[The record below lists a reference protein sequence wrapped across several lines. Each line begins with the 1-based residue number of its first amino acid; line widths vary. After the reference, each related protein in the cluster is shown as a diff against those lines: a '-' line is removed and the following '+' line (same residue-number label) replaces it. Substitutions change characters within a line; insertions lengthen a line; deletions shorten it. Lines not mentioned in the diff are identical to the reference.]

1 MQHEKSKYELLRE
14 KNILAILDGDTDF
27 GFLEINGENSNIKV
41 SMPYLSGPML
51 CDMSNKFGLPVTYA
65 WNGGAQSRWAYMD
78 DLLAHCIQNGHESD
92 LLSFLFQRANL
103 LKNLEDKHQKQ

>member
-65 WNGGAQSRWAYMD
+65 WDGGASPSARPSRYPACP
-78 DLLAHCIQNGHESD
+78 AENTSAQNPVRSC
-92 LLSFLFQRANL
+92 
-103 LKNLEDKHQKQ
+103 

>member
-41 SMPYLSGPML
+41 AGNL
-51 CDMSNKFGLPVTYA
+51 CLEWRSAKQMGLY
-65 WNGGAQSRWAYMD
+65 G
-78 DLLAHCIQNGHESD
+78 
-92 LLSFLFQRANL
+92 
-103 LKNLEDKHQKQ
+103 